1 MFTDHPSYKADVQ
14 RATDVADIGR
24 LSGKTV
30 LVTGAT
36 GLIGVH
42 LIDTLMQLGNVN
54 VIATG
59 RSAASAGPRIGSH
72 YASPRFRFAEHDA
85 CLPFD
90 ESLTADYIIPL
101 ASNTHPLAYS
111 QHPVETAT
119 VNVLGAK
126 HALDLAVR
134 CHATVLYP
142 STVEVYGNARG
153 EDVFTE
159 DYTGTLNLSTARSCY
174 TESKRCAEALCLSYA
189 AQYGVEVKTAR
200 LSRVFGPTML
210 PTDTKAS
217 SQFLTRAVRGEDIV
231 LKSEGTQL
239 YSYTYVTDAVAAM
252 LHIMMHGEN
261 ATAYNISNRE
271 CDVRLK
277 DFAQTAADCAGT
289 HVVFDLPTETERRG
303 YSIAQRAILDNR
315 RLLATGFRPAYTMR
329 EAVERTIEILSY
341 LRK

>member
-174 TESKRCAEALCLSYA
+174 TE
-189 AQYGVEVKTAR
+189 
-200 LSRVFGPTML
+200 
-210 PTDTKAS
+210 
-217 SQFLTRAVRGEDIV
+217 
-231 LKSEGTQL
+231 
-239 YSYTYVTDAVAAM
+239 
-252 LHIMMHGEN
+252 
-261 ATAYNISNRE
+261 
-271 CDVRLK
+271 
-277 DFAQTAADCAGT
+277 
-289 HVVFDLPTETERRG
+289 
-303 YSIAQRAILDNR
+303 
-315 RLLATGFRPAYTMR
+315 
-329 EAVERTIEILSY
+329 
-341 LRK
+341 